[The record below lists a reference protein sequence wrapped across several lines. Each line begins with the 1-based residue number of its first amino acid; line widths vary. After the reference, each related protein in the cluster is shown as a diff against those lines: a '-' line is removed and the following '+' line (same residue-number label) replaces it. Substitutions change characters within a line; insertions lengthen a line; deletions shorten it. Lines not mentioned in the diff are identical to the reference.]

1 MDADEQL
8 EVDDDFDW
16 TPLNDTSIQ
25 SFNYCDG
32 AGSYIS
38 EHGCG
43 TQTSLGI

>member
-25 SFNYCDG
+25 SFNMTAIG
-32 AGSYIS
+32 AELGY
-38 EHGCG
+38 G
-43 TQTSLGI
+43 TQRF